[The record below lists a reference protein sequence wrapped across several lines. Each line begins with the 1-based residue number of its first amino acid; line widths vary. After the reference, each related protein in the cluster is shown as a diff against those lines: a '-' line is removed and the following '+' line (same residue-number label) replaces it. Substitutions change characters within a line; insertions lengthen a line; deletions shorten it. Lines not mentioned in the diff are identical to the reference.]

1 MTTESRIRDRLLA
14 LYRRFLGE
22 PEREREVYVGFA
34 LFFGGLALGVLGLA
48 GFLWSAAYTQYTTIF
63 WQLRELAIVLAMLGL
78 PAFVLSLVVLLPVD
92 RRARVASVAG
102 VLLTVAAVGVF
113 IYAYPEN
120 WNVTGATRDYS
131 AQIIALYAA
140 GLAVLAASTG
150 AGLVAHR
157 LHRVQ
162 VMTGDPREGPG
173 GEATGGG
180 TARDSRA
187 ETVSEEQ
194 VRQDIE
200 EAIDATELTWGGVE
214 REESKRLTVETD
226 DAEIDGGSFDADG
239 ANTARSDGNDIDAA
253 VDGLRKLQ
261 GGELDTG
268 TADAVDEQTA
278 ALQELR
284 AQQREEATEES
295 TLFENLRERFS
306 R

>member
-1 MTTESRIRDRLLA
+1 MTTESGLRDRLLA

-22 PEREREVYVGFA
+22 PEREREVYAGFA

-92 RRARVASVAG
+92 RRARLASGAG
-102 VLLTVAAVGVF
+102 VLLAVLAAGVF
-113 IYAYPEN
+113 VVAYPEN
-120 WNVTGATRDYS
+120 WNVAGSARDYS
-131 AQIIALYAA
+131 AQVIAIYAA

-157 LHRVQ
+157 LQRAQ
-162 VMTGDPREGPG
+162 VSTGGPRDRAD
-173 GEATGGG
+173 GEAAGGNG
-180 TARDSRA
+180 SSSQA

-194 VRQDIE
+194 VRRDIE
-200 EAIDATELTWGGVE
+200 EAMDATELTWGGVE
-214 REESKRLTVETD
+214 RDDSKRLTVETD
-226 DAEIDGGSFDADG
+226 DADIDRGGFDADG
-239 ANTARSDGNDIDAA
+239 ANTARSEGDDIDAA

-261 GGELDTG
+261 GGELEEG

-284 AQQREEATEES
+284 ERQREEDAGES
-295 TLFENLRERFS
+295 TLLDELRERFS